1 MIRTLAMQQGVN
13 RRMVVSLVTGLAVGV
28 PSAAVADQL
37 TTLATLTGRCTAITA
52 MDVVTDP
59 SLCVSRVVNVELPN
73 GRLGFAFTLQRK
85 GEPKPTVISFFGDGP
100 KQLHIDADT
109 AMQPIDHVNFT
120 FQGSTDQLVAAG
132 SCRFSNPYK
141 GKPARVSCTA
151 DTNQGK
157 FSGEFISNGVAPNMS
172 QSR

>member
-1 MIRTLAMQQGVN
+1 MK
-13 RRMVVSLVTGLAVGV
+13 MVVSLIIGLAVGI
-28 PSAAVADQL
+28 PPAAFAGNL
-37 TTLATLTGRCTAITA
+37 TTLATLSGTCTSITA

-59 SLCVSRVVNVELPN
+59 SFCLNKIVNVEFPN
-73 GRLGFAFTLQRK
+73 NRLGFAFTLQRK
-85 GEPKPTVISFFGDGP
+85 GDLKPAIISFFGDGP
-100 KQLHIDADT
+100 KQLHLDADT

-141 GKPARVSCTA
+141 GEPARVSCTA

-157 FSGEFISNGVAPNMS
+157 FVGEFISNGVAPDIS

>member
-1 MIRTLAMQQGVN
+1 MMRFL
-13 RRMVVSLVTGLAVGV
+13 L
-28 PSAAVADQL
+28 PAAVTITLMIGSAQARADNL
-37 TTLATLTGRCTAITA
+37 TTLATLTGRCTAVMA

-59 SLCVSRVVNVELPN
+59 SLCLNKVVNVEFPN

-85 GEPKPTVISFFGDGP
+85 GDPKPTVISFFGDGP

-120 FQGSTDQLVAAG
+120 FQGSTDQVVAAG

-151 DTNQGK
+151 DTNRGK
-157 FSGEFISNGVAPNMS
+157 FAGEFISNSVAPKNPVSSLTMP
-172 QSR
+172 

>member
-1 MIRTLAMQQGVN
+1 MQAC
-13 RRMVVSLVTGLAVGV
+13 RRRVRPSWGV
-28 PSAAVADQL
+28 PVPPVMLADD
-37 TTLATLTGRCTAITA
+37 T
-52 MDVVTDP
+52 VP
-59 SLCVSRVVNVELPN
+59 HPN
-73 GRLGFAFTLQRK
+73 
-85 GEPKPTVISFFGDGP
+85 PTVISFFGDGP

-120 FQGSTDQLVAAG
+120 FRGSTDQLVAAG

-157 FSGEFISNGVAPNMS
+157 FAGEFISNGVAPNMS

>member
-1 MIRTLAMQQGVN
+1 MIKHILLASALLAM
-13 RRMVVSLVTGLAVGV
+13 
-28 PSAAVADQL
+28 ADSGSRADNL
-37 TTLATLTGRCTAITA
+37 TTMGALTGKCTAVMA
-52 MDVVTDP
+52 MDVATNP
-59 SLCVSRVVNVELPN
+59 SLCLDKVVNIEFPN
-73 GRLGFAFTLQRK
+73 GRLGFAFTLQHK
-85 GEPKPTVISFFGDGP
+85 GDAKATVISFFGDGP

-120 FQGSTDQLVAAG
+120 FQGSTDRLVASG

-172 QSR
+172 QSRADMR

>member
-1 MIRTLAMQQGVN
+1 MRLM
-13 RRMVVSLVTGLAVGV
+13 VSLIATLAVGI
-28 PSAAVADQL
+28 PPAAFADKL
-37 TTLATLTGRCTAITA
+37 TNLATLTGRCTAITA

-59 SLCVSRVVNVELPN
+59 SLCSNKVINVEFPN
-73 GRLGFAFTLQRK
+73 GRLGFAFSLQRK
-85 GEPKPTVISFFGDGP
+85 GDPNPTVISFFGDGP

-151 DTNQGK
+151 DTNRGK
-157 FSGEFISNGVAPNMS
+157 FAGEFISNGIAPNTS

>member
-1 MIRTLAMQQGVN
+1 MRDWRLSMVLLNMTLV
-13 RRMVVSLVTGLAVGV
+13 LVLVF
-28 PSAAVADQL
+28 AACIPRAARADNL
-37 TTLATLTGRCTAITA
+37 TTLATLTGRCTAVMA

-59 SLCVSRVVNVELPN
+59 SLCLNKVVNIEFPN
-73 GRLGFAFTLQRK
+73 GRLGFAFTLQHK
-85 GEPKPTVISFFGDGP
+85 VDPKPTIISFFGDGP

-120 FQGSTDQLVAAG
+120 FRGSTDQLVAAG

-151 DTNQGK
+151 DTNQGN
-157 FSGEFISNGVAPNMS
+157 FAGEFISNGVAPNMS